1 MLLKRLQVGVLGTN
15 CYVLGCEL
23 TGEGAVIDPGGDG
36 DRILQEITSL
46 QLQIKYIIHTHGHG
60 DHIAANGELKEATGA
75 RILIHEGD
83 ASFLTDPRKS
93 LISYSGSSGKLT
105 SADQLL
111 QEGDQIKIGEEIT
124 LQVIHTPGHTPGC
137 ICLDEGQHLFSGDT
151 LFAGSIGRT
160 DLPGGSYRSLIES
173 VEQKVFTLTGDRIIY
188 PGHGP
193 ETTLADEKA
202 SNPFFR

>member
-1 MLLKRLQVGVLGTN
+1 MLIKRLQVGVLATN
-15 CYVLGCEL
+15 CYVLGCEE
-23 TGEGAVIDPGGDG
+23 TREAAVIDPGGDG
-36 DRILQEITSL
+36 EKILQEIASL
-46 QLQIKYIIHTHGHG
+46 QLQLKFIINTHGHG

-75 RILIHEGD
+75 KILIHEGD
-83 ASFLTDPRKS
+83 AGFLTDPRKS
-93 LISYSGSSGKLT
+93 LLSYSASSVQGT

-111 QEGDQIKIGEEIT
+111 QDGDQIKIGEEIT

-137 ICLDEGQHLFSGDT
+137 ICLDEGEYLFTGDT

-173 VEQKVFTLTGDRIIY
+173 VQEKIFTLPGDRIIY

-193 ETTLADEKA
+193 ETTLAEEKA
-202 SNPFFR
+202 SNPFFT